1 MGNSIMGITFRNIRE
16 LSNIKTSPNSNIE
29 LPEQYDPNTDTGY
42 YGAVNASELFTGQE
56 ISTALGLAVGN
67 QHNDNTQWL
76 HFYVGSN
83 AACNREPNKVPYE
96 IYIAKQTV
104 RYNVKWDE
112 INAVG
117 AVYGKT
123 VTDKK
128 GNEYICRIPTG
139 AEADPHPRNDE
150 TGNDITRG
158 GLCEWDALMYRVHT
172 QVPVGQVG
180 DNWESFN
187 TTETNISSYSGSGRY
202 TWCQEVHP
210 YSNATYRIVR
220 GHDSLANFSRTS
232 ANQNRG
238 FRPVLVKRLS

>member
-1 MGNSIMGITFRNIRE
+1 MGITFRNIRE
-16 LSNIKTSPNSNIE
+16 FSNIKTSPTRNIK

-42 YGAVNASELFTGQE
+42 YGAVDASELFTGQE
-56 ISTALGLAVGN
+56 ISTALGLTAGTL
-67 QHNDNTQWL
+67 HNDNTQWL

-96 IYIAKQTV
+96 IYIAKQSV
-104 RYNVKWDE
+104 RYNLSWDH

-117 AVYGKT
+117 AVYGKA

-128 GNEYICRIPTG
+128 GNEYLCRIPTG
-139 AEADPHPRNDE
+139 AEADPHPRSE
-150 TGNDITRG
+150 TGQDITRG

-172 QVPVGQVG
+172 EVPVGQVG
-180 DNWESFN
+180 DNWGSFN
-187 TTETNISSYSGSGRY
+187 TTETNITGIGGL

-210 YSNATYRIVR
+210 YSNATHRVFR
-220 GHDSLANFSRTS
+220 GYNGIAYFSTNTS
-232 ANQNRG
+232 INTSNQG